1 MLFVFGG
8 GMLTAGQIGTIRLQ
22 AEELRS
28 YAFRNRADAGTL
40 LIPRL
45 ASIFHA
51 SHMMIFGLV
60 G

>member
-1 MLFVFGG
+1 MGV
-8 GMLTAGQIGTIRLQ
+8 QVNNKIVH
-22 AEELRS
+22 AEEVVGALVEHCGGRS
-28 YAFRNRADAGTL
+28 ERISQRAAHYRA
-40 LIPRL
+40 PL